1 MKTPP
6 RFSVILCTYN
16 RCYLVLAALASLR
29 EQTLPYGQFEVIVVD
44 NGSSDGTLEAVRS
57 YVSAGMQ
64 EEKDVENA
72 WQGQC
77 LWEPKNGLAY
87 ARKTGLLA
95 AKGEVAVFLHDDALA
110 DPHWLEH
117 LLTAYEETGADAI
130 GGRVEIDWELARP
143 YWLSEELLET
153 LGYFAPSR
161 VRMQLEGSTSFN
173 GCNFSV
179 KIETLRDIGY
189 FSPLLSKSPNTPLS
203 TEMDDLCRRLR
214 DAGYSLWYEPEA
226 MVVHRAPA
234 VRLTRPF
241 FVGRAYWQGRSEVLL
256 EYAASIQ
263 LHPAG
268 AINLAP
274 TPLSDVGLFRALP
287 KGAVRE
293 RRSGDTPDTPP
304 GAAAPG
310 PRRDKPLLEGP
321 KPAPARPS
329 MKLLA
334 ILPELRE
341 LAYLALLHR
350 PLLGLAGRSTNERLL
365 AAMEQ
370 ARNWGRLQQR
380 LQLPRRASR
389 ESNIGAVLFVRPAGV
404 DPTAELLTQTFAS
417 QSVDCS
423 IGIEGITLS
432 WLWEHRQRDKGTR
445 SIVHFYRVGA
455 FNLSYLQRRWFRF
468 WLWLAQLWG
477 FGIITTDA
485 GGWWQSSHSLR
496 FRSRRSL
503 EREVLFASDVVLA
516 FTRQPEQ
523 LYYNR
528 QLRRRV
534 RCLPHPG
541 FRGYYG
547 PSEPC
552 ARAREQLGLPEVA
565 GTVYL
570 CFAYTHTEQEVV
582 FLMKAFEDLKAGKQQ
597 KNVESQLLLVGLPAD
612 KRSPTQL
619 LRLAALNP
627 NIHLSMTTPCKE
639 DMPLYM
645 GAADVIVLP
654 HFSMHTAG
662 MLEMAILA
670 LSYEHVVVAPNL
682 PRFRDMLP
690 PRASIF
696 YDPRRRTSLVQAL
709 SGAQTSTYHLN
720 ALEAVYL
727 EAESGWREYAQ
738 RLLKLYQ
745 QLR

>member
-1 MKTPP
+1 MKTFP

-16 RCYLVLAALASLR
+16 RCRLVLAALASLR

-44 NGSSDGTLEAVRS
+44 NGSSDGTLEAVQD
-57 YVSAGMQ
+57 YVSAGIQ
-64 EEKDVENA
+64 EEKGIEDV
-72 WQGQC
+72 WQVQC
-77 LWEPKNGLAY
+77 LAELQNGLAY

-95 AKGEVAVFLHDDALA
+95 ANGEVAVFLHDDALA

-130 GGRVEIDWELARP
+130 GGRVEIDWEVTRP
-143 YWLSEELLET
+143 HWLSEELLET

-161 VRMQLEGSTSFN
+161 VQMQLEGSTSFN
-173 GCNFSV
+173 SCNFSV
-179 KIETLRDIGY
+179 KVEALRAIGY

-203 TEMDDLCRRLR
+203 AEMDDLCRRLR

-226 MVVHRAPA
+226 MVVHRASA

-256 EYAASIQ
+256 EYA
-263 LHPAG
+263 
-268 AINLAP
+268 
-274 TPLSDVGLFRALP
+274 LSAHN
-287 KGAVRE
+287 
-293 RRSGDTPDTPP
+293 S
-304 GAAAPG
+304 
-310 PRRDKPLLEGP
+310 
-321 KPAPARPS
+321 PS

-380 LQLPRRASR
+380 LQLPKRPLK
-389 ESNIGAVLFVRPAGV
+389 ESNISAVFFVRPAGV
-404 DPTAELLTQTFAS
+404 DPTAELLTQALTS
-417 QSVDCS
+417 QGVDCS

-432 WLWEHRQRDKGTR
+432 WLWKHRPRDEGTG

-455 FNLSYLQRRWFRF
+455 FNLTYLQRRWFRF
-468 WLWLAQLWG
+468 WLWLAQLWR

-496 FRSRRSL
+496 FLSRRSL
-503 EREVLFASDVVLA
+503 ERKVLFASDVVLA
-516 FTRQPEQ
+516 YTRQPEQ
-523 LYYNR
+523 LYHNR
-528 QLRRRV
+528 QLRRRI
-534 RCLPHPG
+534 RCLAHPG

-547 PSEPC
+547 PSEPR
-552 ARAREQLGLPEVA
+552 AQAREQLGLPKVA

-570 CFAYTHTEQEVV
+570 CFAYAHTEQEVV
-582 FLMKAFEDLKAGKQQ
+582 LLMEAFQDLKPGKQQ
-597 KNVESQLLLVGLPAD
+597 KKAAPRLLLVGLPAD
-612 KRSPTQL
+612 KQSPTRL
-619 LRLAALNP
+619 LKLAALDP
-627 NIHLSMTTPCKE
+627 NIHLSMTTLCKE

-645 GAADVIVLP
+645 GAADIIVLP
-654 HFSMHTAG
+654 HFSMQTAG
-662 MLEMAILA
+662 ILEMAILA

-682 PRFRDMLP
+682 PRFRGMLP
-690 PRASIF
+690 PRASIL
-696 YDPRRRTSLVQAL
+696 YDPKSRTSLVRAL
-709 SGAQTSTYHLN
+709 SKAQTSTYYLN
-720 ALEAVYL
+720 AHEAVFL

>member
-1 MKTPP
+1 MKTSP

-44 NGSSDGTLEAVRS
+44 NGSNDGTLEAVRS

-64 EEKDVENA
+64 EEKGVEDV

-77 LWEPKNGLAY
+77 LWEPQNGLAY

-130 GGRVEIDWELARP
+130 GGRVEIDWGVARP
-143 YWLSEELLET
+143 YWFSEELLET

-179 KIETLRDIGY
+179 KIEALRAIGY
-189 FSPLLSKSPNTPLS
+189 FSPLLSKSPNMPLS
-203 TEMDDLCRRLR
+203 TEMDDLCYRLR

-234 VRLTRPF
+234 VRLTRSF

-256 EYAASIQ
+256 EYAQ
-263 LHPAG
+263 PVH
-268 AINLAP
+268 N
-274 TPLSDVGLFRALP
+274 
-287 KGAVRE
+287 E
-293 RRSGDTPDTPP
+293 
-304 GAAAPG
+304 
-310 PRRDKPLLEGP
+310 
-321 KPAPARPS
+321 PS

-350 PLLGLAGRSTNERLL
+350 PLLSLAGRSTNERLL

-380 LQLPRRASR
+380 LQLPKRPSR
-389 ESNIGAVLFVRPAGV
+389 ESNIGAVLFVRPAV
-404 DPTAELLTQTFAS
+404 ADPTAELLTQALTS
-417 QSVDCS
+417 QGVDCS
-423 IGIEGITLS
+423 IEIEGITLS
-432 WLWEHRQRDKGTR
+432 WLWEHRQRDEGTR

-455 FNLSYLQRRWFRF
+455 FNLTYLQRRWFRF

-496 FRSRRSL
+496 FLSRRLL
-503 EREVLFASDVVLA
+503 ERKVIFASNVVLA
-516 FTRQPEQ
+516 YTRQPAQ

-528 QLRRRV
+528 QLRRKV

-541 FRGYYG
+541 FRDYYG

-552 ARAREQLGLPEVA
+552 AQAREQLGLPKVT

-570 CFAYTHTEQEVV
+570 CFAYAHTEQEVV
-582 FLMKAFEDLKAGKQQ
+582 LLMKAFQDLKSGKQQ
-597 KNVESQLLLVGLPAD
+597 KKAEPRLLLVGLPAD

-639 DMPLYM
+639 DIPLYM

-662 MLEMAILA
+662 ILEMAILA
-670 LSYEHVVVAPNL
+670 LSYEHVVIAPNL
-682 PRFRDMLP
+682 PRFRGMLP
-690 PRASIF
+690 PRASIL
-696 YDPRRRTSLVQAL
+696 YDPTRRTSLVRAL
-709 SGAQTSTYHLN
+709 SKAQTSTCHLN
-720 ALEAVYL
+720 AQEAVFL
-727 EAESGWREYAQ
+727 EAESGWREYTQ

>member
-44 NGSSDGTLEAVRS
+44 KGSSDGTLEAVRS
-57 YVSAGMQ
+57 YMSAGMQ
-64 EEKDVENA
+64 EEKDVENV

-77 LWEPKNGLAY
+77 LWEPQNGLAY

-130 GGRVEIDWELARP
+130 GGRVEIDWEVARP

-179 KIETLRDIGY
+179 KIEALRAIGY

-203 TEMDDLCRRLR
+203 TEMDDLCYRLR

-256 EYAASIQ
+256 EYA
-263 LHPAG
+263 
-268 AINLAP
+268 
-274 TPLSDVGLFRALP
+274 LP
-287 KGAVRE
+287 VHNE
-293 RRSGDTPDTPP
+293 
-304 GAAAPG
+304 
-310 PRRDKPLLEGP
+310 
-321 KPAPARPS
+321 PS

-380 LQLPRRASR
+380 LQLPKQPSR
-389 ESNIGAVLFVRPAGV
+389 ESNIGAVLFVRPAV
-404 DPTAELLTQTFAS
+404 ADPTAELLTQALTS
-417 QSVDCS
+417 QGVDCG
-423 IGIEGITLS
+423 IGVEGITLS
-432 WLWEHRQRDKGTR
+432 WLWEHRQRDEGTR

-455 FNLSYLQRRWFRF
+455 FNLTYLQRQWFRF

-485 GGWWQSSHSLR
+485 GGWWQSSYSLR
-496 FRSRRSL
+496 FLSRRSL
-503 EREVLFASDVVLA
+503 ERKVIFASDVVLA
-516 FTRQPEQ
+516 YTRQPAQ
-523 LYYNR
+523 LYYNK
-528 QLRRRV
+528 QLRRKV

-552 ARAREQLGLPEVA
+552 AQAREQLGLPKVT

-570 CFAYTHTEQEVV
+570 CFAYAHTEQEVV
-582 FLMKAFEDLKAGKQQ
+582 LLMKAFQDLKPGKQQ
-597 KNVESQLLLVGLPAD
+597 KKAEPRLLLVGLPAD
-612 KRSPTQL
+612 KRSPTRL

-639 DMPLYM
+639 DIPLYM

-654 HFSMHTAG
+654 HFGMHTAG
-662 MLEMAILA
+662 ILEMAILA

-682 PRFRDMLP
+682 PRFRGMLL
-690 PRASIF
+690 PRASIL
-696 YDPRRRTSLVQAL
+696 YDPKRRTSLVRAL
-709 SGAQTSTYHLN
+709 SKAQTSTYHLN
-720 ALEAVYL
+720 AQEAGFL
-727 EAESGWREYAQ
+727 EAESGWREYTQ
-738 RLLKLYQ
+738 RLFKLYQ